1 MQSRLNLNYLKPW
14 KEEFSRTERFLV
26 TAVFLVASGYTAFT
40 AWDMKTTL
48 DEQGCERF
56 VKEFGGVNESAD
68 LSFVD
73 PEKYRNRYDVPE
85 NDFSDNMS
93 FNYSRYRR

>member
-1 MQSRLNLNYLKPW
+1 MPSRPNLDYFKPW
-14 KEEFSRTERFLV
+14 KNEFGRTERFLV

-56 VKEFGGVNESAD
+56 LKEHGGVKDSAD
-68 LSFVD
+68 ISFVD
-73 PEKYRNRYDVPE
+73 PEEFGNRYDVPKE
-85 NDFSDNMS
+85 DFSENMS

>member
-1 MQSRLNLNYLKPW
+1 MRSRLNLNYLKPW
-14 KEEFSRTERFLV
+14 REEFSRTERFLV

-40 AWDMKTTL
+40 AWDMKNTL

-56 VKEFGGVNESAD
+56 LKEHGGINDSAD
-68 LSFVD
+68 ISFVD
-73 PEKYRNRYDVPE
+73 PEEYRNRYNVPE
-85 NDFSDNMS
+85 EDFSENLS